1 MPLPEPLGN
10 DLLGDSMRVS
20 PCQLLRVLR
29 PGGWGLKHEHW
40 IPEQIQIHI
49 QIHIQTQTQ
58 GVGVSSTSTECL
70 RGTSVCA
77 GMYDK
82 MNTCNDWRAG
92 CKGRFQTSA
101 HLCCRS
107 QSRGSTPVLIM
118 SVNLG
123 SETLWW
129 WCWWWWSK
137 KTNGCKSPDKETL
150 LLPYSLSELQ
160 TVETGRTWDL
170 RSELKSTFYWFV

>member
-1 MPLPEPLGN
+1 M
-10 DLLGDSMRVS
+10 
-20 PCQLLRVLR
+20 
-29 PGGWGLKHEHW
+29 
-40 IPEQIQIHI
+40 
-49 QIHIQTQTQ
+49 QTKTQ

-101 HLCCRS
+101 HLCCQS
-107 QSRGSTPVLIM
+107 QSRGSTPALIM
-118 SVNLG
+118 FVNLG

-129 WCWWWWSK
+129 WCWWWSK

-150 LLPYSLSELQ
+150 LPPYSLSELQ
-160 TVETGRTWDL
+160 TVESGRTWYL
-170 RSELKSTFYWFV
+170 RSEMKSTSYWFAWWFWIQGNIWQPNLYSPDWWSVKKRSAEQISAWGRTSFTCQQLINKPTRF